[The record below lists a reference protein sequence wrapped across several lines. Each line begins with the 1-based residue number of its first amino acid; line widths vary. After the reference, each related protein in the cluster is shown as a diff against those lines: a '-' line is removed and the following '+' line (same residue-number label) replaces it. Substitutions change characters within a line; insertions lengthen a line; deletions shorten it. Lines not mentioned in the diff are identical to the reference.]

1 MNKQSELRTSSRA
14 SVITERTVAYS
25 LRIIRLYRTLA
36 GDSVGQ
42 ILGRQL
48 LRSGTSIGANV
59 HEAQGGQSRAD
70 FIAKMSVAH
79 KEALETAYWLRLIK
93 QTDLIV
99 GERLSDL
106 VNETDQLVKIISKI
120 LITSKGRKHSVS

>member
-1 MNKQSELRTSSRA
+1 MCKDAVRRKPGI
-14 SVITERTVAYS
+14 VERTLSFS
-25 LRIIRLYRTLA
+25 LSIVRLCRELEK
-36 GDSVGQ
+36 DSIGR

-48 LRSGTSIGANV
+48 LRAGTSIGANV
-59 HEAQGGQSRAD
+59 HEAQGGQSKAD

>member
-1 MNKQSELRTSSRA
+1 MCKDAVRRKPGI
-14 SVITERTVAYS
+14 VERTLSFS
-25 LRIIRLYRTLA
+25 LSIVRLCRELEK
-36 GDSVGQ
+36 DSIGR

-48 LRSGTSIGANV
+48 LRAGTSIGANV
-59 HEAQGGQSRAD
+59 HEAQGGQSKAD
-70 FIAKMSVAH
+70 FIAKMSVTH

>member
-1 MNKQSELRTSSRA
+1 MCKDAVRRKPSI
-14 SVITERTVAYS
+14 VERTLSFS
-25 LRIIRLYRTLA
+25 LSIVRLCRELEK
-36 GDSVGQ
+36 DSIGR

-48 LRSGTSIGANV
+48 LRAGTSIGANV
-59 HEAQGGQSRAD
+59 HEAQGGQSKAD